1 MKLKVIDIVGS
12 NSYYFRLPKWD
23 RLRHTLYV
31 NNKKV
36 DPVVLE
42 IGFTFSMHDE
52 VGYMPSSKILK
63 HYEKNGEVLSIE
75 QYNSMPTYYNSDT
88 PDDEVLVC
96 INNKKKLEGYKPVYE
111 EPSIQPCEIEV
122 IGSIQRTG
130 SDFIRPSISNNS
142 SECVYLLDVNE
153 VTLDEYDKLRHKYSH
168 IATFEFSDRHYL
180 RFTKVNNKFAFDDR
194 YPFKERTNPLIFENL
209 DDAKKEEES
218 IREKVRQSVRNC
230 IGKLSDEKRVSIISY
245 LKNTKRAKSKEAMA
259 GMIDI
264 LIEDLTEFK
273 SDFNL

>member
-1 MKLKVIDIVGS
+1 MKLKVIDVVGS
-12 NSYYFRLPKWD
+12 NSYYFRLSKWD
-23 RLRHTLYV
+23 GLRHTLYV
-31 NNKKV
+31 NNKEV

-75 QYNSMPTYYNSDT
+75 QYKSMPTYYDSDT

-111 EPSIQPCEIEV
+111 EPSIQPCEIEI

-142 SECVYLLDVNE
+142 SGCVYLLDVNE

-180 RFTKVNNKFAFDDR
+180 RFTKVNNKFAFEDR
-194 YPFKERTNPLIFENL
+194 YPFTERNNPLIFENL

-230 IGKLSDEKRVSIISY
+230 IGKLSDEKRLSIISY
-245 LKNTKRAKSKEAMA
+245 LKNTKRAKSKAAMA
-259 GMIDI
+259 DMIDI

>member
-23 RLRHTLYV
+23 RLRHSLYI
-31 NNKKV
+31 NNKEV

-42 IGFTFSMHDE
+42 IGFTFSKDDS

-63 HYEKNGEVLSIE
+63 HYERNGEVLSIE
-75 QYNSMPTYYNSDT
+75 QYNSMPTYYDSDT

-122 IGSIQRTG
+122 IGSTQRTG

-168 IATFEFSDRHYL
+168 TATFKVPDRHYL
-180 RFTKVNNKFAFDDR
+180 RFVQVNKKFPFDDR
-194 YPFKERTNPLIFENL
+194 YPFTERNNPLIFENL

-245 LKNTKRAKSKEAMA
+245 LKNTKRAKSKKAMA
-259 GMIDI
+259 DMIDI

>member
-52 VGYMPSSKILK
+52 VGYMPSSKTLK
-63 HYEKNGEVLSIE
+63 HYERNGEVLSIE
-75 QYNSMPTYYNSDT
+75 QYNSMPTYYDSST

-111 EPSIQPCEIEV
+111 EPSIQPCEIEI

-130 SDFIRPSISNNS
+130 SNFIRSSISNNS

-168 IATFEFSDRHYL
+168 VATFETSDRSYL
-180 RFTKVNNKFAFDDR
+180 RFTRVNNKFAFGDR
-194 YPFKERTNPLIFENL
+194 YPFTERNNPLIFENL

-218 IREKVRQSVRNC
+218 IREEVRQSVRNC
-230 IGKLSDEKRVSIISY
+230 IGKLSDEKRLSVIAY
-245 LKNTKRAKSKEAMA
+245 LKNIKRAKSKGAMA
-259 GMIDI
+259 DMIDI